1 MNNIPIESTDTYDPT
16 QDPAS
21 EDANPAAP
29 GRVLTE
35 TEEKAALCDRLLAAI
50 YADMP
55 PHITER
61 PDPVGLIK
69 LWSGGWDEDMG
80 VIDSLRKSLKHE
92 KSEKK
97 KAQLAL
103 VKFQEQLQRLD
114 SLGFDRFSHEDVAD
128 MIIRMLGKG
137 GD

>member
-1 MNNIPIESTDTYDPT
+1 MNNIPIESTDTYDST

-80 VIDSLRKSLKHE
+80 VIDSLRKSLEQE
-92 KSEKK
+92 KSERK
-97 KAQLAL
+97 KAQHARVL
-103 VKFQEQLQRLD
+103 FQEQLKRLD
-114 SLGFDRFSHEDVAD
+114 SLGFDRYSHEDVAD
-128 MIIRMLGKG
+128 MIIRILGKG